1 VRFPWVTAGLVA
13 ACATASSF
21 PAGGD
26 LLQYDRARVAGGE
39 VWRLLT
45 GQMVHWTARMAVADL
60 AVLLALGLWL
70 ETGGRRRAFL
80 LALILGAVWVALGVQ
95 LLPPH
100 LTLYR
105 GSSGLA
111 SALFVLTALEAARPP
126 ARPSARILATCALL
140 LFAAKIVWETAGG
153 HPLFAGTLP
162 SGVQVTPMV
171 HLLGGLAGAA
181 AFVLNRKLSSLPR
194 PRPI

>member
-1 VRFPWVTAGLVA
+1 
-13 ACATASSF
+13 
-21 PAGGD
+21 
-26 LLQYDRARVAGGE
+26 LQYDRAQVAAGQ

-70 ETGGRRRAFL
+70 ETGGRRRALL
-80 LALILGAVWVALGVQ
+80 LALILGAIGVVLGVQ
-95 LLPPH
+95 LLPPG

-126 ARPSARILATCALL
+126 ARPSARLLALAALL
-140 LFAAKIVWETAGG
+140 LFAAKIAWEAAGG

-162 SGVQVTPMV
+162 PGVEVAPAV
-171 HLLGGLAGAA
+171 HLLGGLAGAI
-181 AFVLNRKLSSLPR
+181 AFVSSP
-194 PRPI
+194 PAAAPA